1 MTLTSSILFLH
12 VLSAV
17 SLVATS
23 LLAPVMR
30 AAILGAESL
39 SALRRWAGYART
51 SARAGVVAGGV
62 VLASGV
68 YLARGRWSEAWLVA
82 AALLFGVNAVLALG
96 IVDGAGLRLARLS
109 AARGVGPV
117 CPSVDRLRRSR
128 RSERAGDAVL
138 ANDVALLFLM
148 VVQPKLTLTLAAIAL
163 SIASA
168 LAAGALRRRSVS
180 TPRRERKAAVAPT
193 S

>member
-17 SLVATS
+17 TLVATS

-82 AALLFGVNAVLALG
+82 AALLFGVNTVLVLG
-96 IVDGAGLRLARLS
+96 IVDAAGVRLARLS
-109 AARGVGPV
+109 VARVVDRG
-117 CPSVDRLRRSR
+117 CPSVDRLRQSR

>member
-68 YLARGRWSEAWLVA
+68 YLARGRWSEAWLVVA
-82 AALLFGVNAVLALG
+82 AILFGVNTVMALG
-96 IVDGAGLRLARLS
+96 ITDAAGVRPARLT
-109 AARGVGPV
+109 AARVGPMS
-117 CPSVDRLRRSR
+117 PSVERLRRSR

-163 SIASA
+163 SIATA

-180 TPRRERKAAVAPT
+180 TPRPERKAAVSRA

>member
-1 MTLTSSILFLH
+1 MTLTRSILFLH

-17 SLVATS
+17 ALVATS

-30 AAILGAESL
+30 QAILGAESPF
-39 SALRRWAGYART
+39 ALRRWVGYART
-51 SARAGVVAGGV
+51 SARACVVAGGV

-68 YLARGRWSEAWLVA
+68 YLARGRWAEAWLVA
-82 AALLFGVNAVLALG
+82 AAILFGVNTVLALG
-96 IVDGAGLRLARLS
+96 MMDAAGVRPARLT
-109 AARGVGPV
+109 AARVGPV
-117 CPSVDRLRRSR
+117 CPSVERLRRSR

-148 VVQPKLTLTLAAIAL
+148 VVQPKLSLALAAIAL
-163 SIASA
+163 SSASA
-168 LAAGALRRRSVS
+168 LAAVALRRRSVS
-180 TPRRERKAAVAPT
+180 ARRPERKAAVARA